1 MGGHSGKLPGRKQIL
16 EHFDERDP
24 VMAGIIRQTGPFK
37 LKRNQNYFVVLCKAI
52 LAQQISTAAAQAITV
67 RFHALFD
74 NHSPTPE
81 RVLKL
86 SDQILRG
93 VGLSRQKTAYL
104 KDLSRH
110 FLGRTI
116 RPHRLHYLDNE
127 EIVEQLTAVHGIGR
141 WTAEMFLI
149 FSLNRLDVLPIG
161 DLGLQ
166 LALKKIYGMRKLP
179 TARRM
184 HALGKKWHPME
195 TVATWYAWRTQDEE
209 IIAY

>member
-1 MGGHSGKLPGRKQIL
+1 
-16 EHFDERDP
+16 
-24 VMAGIIRQTGPFK
+24 
-37 LKRNQNYFVVLCKAI
+37 
-52 LAQQISTAAAQAITV
+52 
-67 RFHALFD
+67 
-74 NHSPTPE
+74 
-81 RVLKL
+81 
-86 SDQILRG
+86 
-93 VGLSRQKTAYL
+93 
-104 KDLSRH
+104 
-110 FLGRTI
+110 
-116 RPHRLHYLDNE
+116 
-127 EIVEQLTAVHGIGR
+127 IGR